1 VKIVGLED
9 RYFLTFEQAKAQR
22 KVIDFDKVP
31 PAPVPKKTGIT
42 TTEVC

>member
-1 VKIVGLED
+1 MLGSD

-31 PAPVPKKTGIT
+31 AAPVPKKIGINVIDT
-42 TTEVC
+42 T